1 MPLFFSGKAIT
12 IDAEDYY
19 DAKWTALDGFYQYVD
34 EGDDYELAIARFL
47 DDFRLSGSFDDMVM
61 ILTLASRFYKFGHDL
76 PDILIAEVEKVIE
89 LYNRHYK
96 KTCKSLGENELEDL
110 DADYQNSIA
119 ALQTEPYIPGTYR
132 C

>member
-1 MPLFFSGKAIT
+1 MPLFFSKKVIT

-76 PDILIAEVEKVIE
+76 SDILIAEVEKAIE
-89 LYNRHYK
+89 LYNHKYK
-96 KTCKSLGENELEDL
+96 RICQSLGKNEIEDL
-110 DADYQNSIA
+110 AADYQNSIA
-119 ALQTEPYIPGTYR
+119 ALQR
-132 C
+132 CQ

>member
-1 MPLFFSGKAIT
+1 MPLFFSKKAIT

-34 EGDDYELAIARFL
+34 EGDNYELAMAKFL
-47 DDFRLSGSFDDMVM
+47 DDFRPSGGFDDMVM
-61 ILTLASRFYKFGHDL
+61 IFTLASRFYKSKHDL
-76 PDILIAEVEKVIE
+76 PDILIAEVKKAIE
-89 LYNRHYK
+89 LYNHQYK
-96 KTCKSLGENELEDL
+96 KTCKSLGKNEFEDS

-119 ALQTEPYIPGTYR
+119 ALQQ